1 MGATS
6 GIYPAITLSGTS
18 PAHIDKM
25 HVSVVV
31 QVAKEQQ
38 TVLPHKVERTGAALM
53 GMQMFLLSA
62 DLEVRWI

>member
-1 MGATS
+1 
-6 GIYPAITLSGTS
+6 
-18 PAHIDKM
+18 M